1 METVLPL
8 RGGIGIFVSV
18 TTVVSPAIGGS
29 RVGCGVGAPDPAA
42 LPPAVGAGVALG
54 AAVVALGAA
63 VVAIAAVVD
72 DGDGPAAEPH
82 DVIRITPAARIANQP
97 APNRTPIVVSPASNG
112 GKYANPAARAYRA
125 EGYLRY
131 ALGRPTPQRDASA
144 DRRRAERSPRR
155 GSMSARCF

>member
-1 METVLPL
+1 MRSMDAVLPL
-8 RGGIGIFVSV
+8 RCGIGIFVSV
-18 TTVVSPAIGGS
+18 TMVVSAAIGGS

-42 LPPAVGAGVALG
+42 LPPAVGAA
-54 AAVVALGAA
+54 VALGAA

-125 EGYLRY
+125 EGYLPY
-131 ALGRPTPQRDASA
+131 ALGRPAPQRDASA

-155 GSMSARCF
+155 GSMSARC